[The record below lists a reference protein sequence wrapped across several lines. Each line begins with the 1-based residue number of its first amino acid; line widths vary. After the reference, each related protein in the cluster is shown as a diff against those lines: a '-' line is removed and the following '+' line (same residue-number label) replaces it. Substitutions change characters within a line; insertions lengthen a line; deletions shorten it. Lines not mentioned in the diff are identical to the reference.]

1 MLLNIRISTFLYFGI
16 GICIC
21 IMFYVSLLP
30 QNTISSRQTR
40 SCDCSQSSNSH
51 NSLAN
56 SVQNQ
61 FRKTNAHNLAIL
73 DRFEELLEFVPDISS
88 FLIAQKKSFHIF
100 IINQA
105 DGLRFNRASLLNADV
120 EGVDYVALHDVD
132 LIPKNPSLIYSFPSE
147 GPFHVAA
154 PHLHPRYH
162 YPTFIGGILLI
173 QRDHFR
179 RVDGLSNKYWG
190 WGLEDDEFYARL
202 TEARF
207 KIFRPANL
215 STGIKDTF
223 KHHHNRR
230 IRKRDMIKCY
240 NQQDVTRRR
249 DRQTGLSTTKYNLL
263 SRKEMT
269 ADGYPFTILNIELLC
284 DYAVTPWCNC
294 TQNVGNTK
302 KTKTKQKKGAADI
315 IVPRINIKK
324 HLTVDG

>member
-1 MLLNIRISTFLYFGI
+1 MHYVLRISVTTEFIF
-16 GICIC
+16 
-21 IMFYVSLLP
+21 
-30 QNTISSRQTR
+30 
-40 SCDCSQSSNSH
+40 SNILQIPFH
-51 NSLAN
+51 PDKLEA
-56 SVQNQ
+56 VI
-61 FRKTNAHNLAIL
+61 AHKVEEGNLKKEQRIVL
-73 DRFEELLEFVPDISS
+73 KNLLEFVPDISS
-88 FLIAQKKSFHIF
+88 FSNCTKE
-100 IINQA
+100 A
-105 DGLRFNRASLLNADV
+105 DGLRFNRASLLNAGFL
-120 EGVDYVALHDVD
+120 ETSREFDYVALHDVD

-173 QRDHFR
+173 QR
-179 RVDGLSNKYWG
+179 VDGLSNKYWG

-207 KIFRPANL
+207 KVFRPANL

-263 SRKEMT
+263 SRMEMT
-269 ADGYPFTILNIELLC
+269 ADGHPFTILNIELLC

-302 KTKTKQKKGAADI
+302 KTKTKQKKSSADI